1 MPCVFIRLIVAP
13 FATLCCTFVT
23 RVPRGVIVVVVLR
36 YFVLKVIY
44 PTLHLTL
51 PDDDDMPPVRF
62 QSGVLLFVTGHI
74 PFELGHPELNVGLR
88 RACRLA
94 PLVPMPEAAVHEDDR
109 MPLRKHD
116 VGMAGQFGGLKAV
129 AESQGVKVAAHK
141 HLRLRVLRPNPAHD
155 FAPLLWRYGVH
166 QEMRR
171 QGLYA
176 IVVLPSPA
184 KEVPADECR
193 DMNMGRDKRP
203 VVKPCAL

>member
-36 YFVLKVIY
+36 YFMLKVIY

-62 QSGVLLFVTGHI
+62 QSGVLLFVKGHI
-74 PFELGHPELNVGLR
+74 PFELGHPELHVGLR

-109 MPLRKHD
+109 VPLWKHD
-116 VGMAGQFGGLKAV
+116 VRMSRQFGRMEAKAE
-129 AESQGVKVAAHK
+129 AQCVKMTSHD
-141 HLRLRVLRPNPAHD
+141 HFRFCVLRPNPAHRVTAL
-155 FAPLLWRYGVH
+155 FWSYLVH
-166 QEMRR
+166 
-171 QGLYA
+171 LF
-176 IVVLPSPA
+176 
-184 KEVPADECR
+184 
-193 DMNMGRDKRP
+193 
-203 VVKPCAL
+203 